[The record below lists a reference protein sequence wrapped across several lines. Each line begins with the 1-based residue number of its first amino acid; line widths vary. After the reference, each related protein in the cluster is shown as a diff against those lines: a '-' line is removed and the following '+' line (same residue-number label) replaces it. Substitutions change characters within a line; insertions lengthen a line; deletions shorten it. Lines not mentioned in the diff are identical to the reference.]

1 MNGLGTEVD
10 NTSSTLSGS
19 GRIILLA
26 LLRSLYRK
34 LRSSR
39 ITRDPHELRAWIFLL
54 MDANFKDNEFISKGE
69 CINLKRG
76 EVLTS
81 ERWLSTTW
89 GVHDIKC
96 GNSLKHG
103 KKRDR

>member
-1 MNGLGTEVD
+1 MNL
-10 NTSSTLSGS
+10 
-19 GRIILLA
+19 
-26 LLRSLYRK
+26 
-34 LRSSR
+34 
-39 ITRDPHELRAWIFLL
+39 ELWIFLL

-89 GVHDIKC
+89 GFTI
-96 GNSLKHG
+96 
-103 KKRDR
+103 